1 MMLDLESAI
10 KHCEEVA
17 HQNEIL
23 MKRYDDASGYSR
35 SHNEK
40 IRTNGAKGCEQL
52 ISLYRQL
59 AEWLKELKAYREAEK
74 YKWNNHQVACLLAD
88 IFGDTC
94 ACNYNGNDEWLPF
107 KCELLDA
114 CPNTV
119 GVACWEQYLT
129 HREVNADE

>member
-1 MMLDLESAI
+1 MNIDEAI

-35 SHNEK
+35 SRNEK

-59 AEWLKELKAYREAEK
+59 AEWLRELKAYREDTRFADLYERICIKRDDDREYFARTKDKTYITRIAEK
-74 YKWNNHQVACLLAD
+74 EMFIHMMQDMMFDRYAKD
-88 IFGDTC
+88 RGGSDS
-94 ACNYNGNDEWLPF
+94 E
-107 KCELLDA
+107 
-114 CPNTV
+114 
-119 GVACWEQYLT
+119 
-129 HREVNADE
+129 

>member
-1 MMLDLESAI
+1 MTINEAI

-17 HQNEIL
+17 EEQENKFSISGEFL
-23 MKRYDDASGYSR
+23 GNNADCKECASE
-35 SHNEK
+35 H
-40 IRTNGAKGCEQL
+40 
-52 ISLYRQL
+52 RQL
-59 AEWLKELKAYREAEK
+59 AEWLRELKAYREAEK

-94 ACNYNGNDEWLPF
+94 ACNYNGNDEWLPL

-119 GVACWEQYLT
+119 GVACWEQYLK
-129 HREVNADE
+129 HREVNDE